1 MTSSAHQLGR
11 SKSKSARKSLEVF
24 NTHIHTRML
33 ACYQYLL
40 NTRKI
45 QPLMPRLTFIPGDY
59 YTTSAEPFTSSPASS
74 VSAPVQASPSFIPSP
89 TPELSSLV
97 PSGTHSTHGRPP
109 NPRHTHPHQHHNN
122 AQYQLKMCQET
133 TETFPCSTP
142 GCTKKS
148 MEDRKYYVDLCEE
161 VLRDP
166 NMRWGMC
173 RNVQSV
179 TVSIDTH
186 SDCLKCVRERWGS
199 RHTRTV

>member
-1 MTSSAHQLGR
+1 MMGVMEATW
-11 SKSKSARKSLEVF
+11 
-24 NTHIHTRML
+24 L
-33 ACYQYLL
+33 APTLM
-40 NTRKI
+40 TRKMKARAFQARRRKFKYAI
-45 QPLMPRLTFIPGDY
+45 HGDY

-166 NMRWGMC
+166 NMRWAEPQ
-173 RNVQSV
+173 RPIKTTKPANYLK
-179 TVSIDTH
+179 VSNRT
-186 SDCLKCVRERWGS
+186 SKLKPNQTTPQPS
-199 RHTRTV
+199 